1 MRTSLDKTTFWL
13 MNATADDWESLEQIM
28 PQVERYAGV
37 ADTSQVARLIVELVS
52 EGLFEGRRTEVLYRG
67 VTPEMIIQDPIEYW
81 FKMTPTGR
89 ALWSSEA
96 HKYEDD
102 VA

>member
-1 MRTSLDKTTFWL
+1 MRTTLDKVSYFV

-28 PQVERYAGV
+28 PQVERFAGV
-37 ADTSQVARLIVELVS
+37 TDSSQVARLIVDLVA
-52 EGLFEGRRTEVLYRG
+52 EGLLEETKHTR
-67 VTPEMIIQDPIEYW
+67 VTPKMIVETPIEFW
-81 FKMTPTGR
+81 FAMTPAGR

-96 HKYEDD
+96 DKYEHD